1 MSNHTEKFL
10 TQQQMATAKEQEAIM
25 NSIQKRNGTNFPLT
39 EIIAWS
45 CGCCIGPYIA
55 RGKGPIL
62 SPQEADK
69 ILKER
74 KVRRNK
80 KWDQITLEDFRSQM
94 AARFGKDFPRLWNE
108 WAQRNR

>member
-10 TQQQMATAKEQEAIM
+10 TQWQMSEAKRSEAIM
-25 NSIQKRNGTNFPLT
+25 NSIQKREGTHFPLSN
-39 EIIAWS
+39 IIAWG
-45 CGCCIGPYIA
+45 CGCCIGPVIK
-55 RGKGPIL
+55 RHDGPIL

-69 ILKER
+69 ILKAR

-108 WAQRNR
+108 WARQNQ